1 MNYDQLEYDPS
12 TKGPLAERYDDVAK
26 YSEFCGKLGD
36 NLLRFAILYF
46 DENSPF
52 YKNSDLEDKKNK
64 CYEAL
69 KSDMETRK
77 AVESM
82 SKEYKAVALRWFK
95 LHHSYTFELWWARKL
110 DFHQNSQYLATDL
123 SSLLKEE
130 DVARAIQRKELIK
143 KNMDSDMSAL
153 LGLENTLFNNEK
165 TKKLITKAVNEASL
179 SGYAEAYSVNFFDEL
194 QENS

>member
-12 TKGPLAERYDDVAK
+12 TKGPLAERYDDIGK
-26 YSEFCGKLGD
+26 YPEFAGKHGD
-36 NLLRFAILYF
+36 NLLRFAVLYF

-95 LHHSYTFELWWARKL
+95 LHHSYTFEEWLSRKM
-110 DFHQNSQYLATDL
+110 DFHENSLYLSTNL
-123 SSLLKEE
+123 ISLTKEE
-130 DVARAIQRKELIK
+130 DVSRAIQRKREIK
-143 KNMDSDMSAL
+143 ANLEQDRSAL
-153 LGLENTLFNNEK
+153 LNLENTLFNNEK
-165 TKKLITKAVNEASL
+165 TKKLITKAANEASL
-179 SGYAEAYSVNFFDEL
+179 SGFAEKFAVNFFDEL